1 MIKFF
6 RKIRQ
11 KKLMDNKFSKYLLY
25 AIGEIILVVIG
36 ILIALQINNW
46 NQARIENNEERIALL
61 NLKQDFDFNYETLDG
76 FITQT
81 ESTKTS
87 QLIILNHTGNKPKP
101 KKEEEFNILLNR
113 SLGLKEYFPRNGSL
127 DELLSSGKLRIIK
140 NQRLRKFLSSW
151 HPLFGN
157 IKTREKTVLRDI
169 YKINEYTLT
178 KASWLNVDAVV
189 GTSPSKNNS
198 YPKSG
203 FKIDNRSLL
212 NELEFENMI
221 ENASYQNDLLI
232 NQQKI
237 GLELVKEII
246 ELIEKEIKE

>member
-1 MIKFF
+1 
-6 RKIRQ
+6 
-11 KKLMDNKFSKYLLY
+11 
-25 AIGEIILVVIG
+25 
-36 ILIALQINNW
+36 
-46 NQARIENNEERIALL
+46 
-61 NLKQDFDFNYETLDG
+61 
-76 FITQT
+76 
-81 ESTKTS
+81 
-87 QLIILNHTGNKPKP
+87 
-101 KKEEEFNILLNR
+101 
-113 SLGLKEYFPRNGSL
+113 LKEYFPRNGSL

-151 HPLFGN
+151 HPLFEN